1 MKRDMRFLVIVMI
14 AMAWLAGWLY
24 GDREHS
30 GPPHR
35 APVAEAHGDPGTP
48 SESGVGAPAE
58 PSRLVALWDGMRGA
72 ETLSGPPPDRLVNCD
87 LGSTRTFMRESK
99 CQLVGRVVE
108 QRWTILD

>member
-1 MKRDMRFLVIVMI
+1 MRFLVIVMI
-14 AMAWLAGWLY
+14 AIAWLAGWLY
-24 GDREHS
+24 GDREHP
-30 GPPHR
+30 GPPPR
-35 APVAEAHGDPGTP
+35 GAVAEAQQDPRIP
-48 SESGVGAPAE
+48 SESAVGAPAE